1 MDISTFLGIFLSF
14 AVMVFGIVFTI
25 DANGVSISMKAL
37 GNFFDISSII
47 IVVIGTM
54 TCIISTFPFS
64 HLKNMGKHLLIC
76 TKGNKFNPAPAIDQM
91 EDLAQLARKSGLL
104 ALEEKAEGI
113 EDPFFKQAIMMV
125 VDGTDPEKTRQML
138 EAQVDEM
145 AARHDAGSAIWNQ
158 GAAFA
163 PGFGMIGTLVGL
175 INMLKGL
182 NFSDSNAAA
191 SLGQNMAVALIT
203 TFYGSL
209 LSNAIFL
216 PIGKKL
222 SIRNDEEILY
232 RMIIIEGVLSIQS
245 GDNPKFLREKL
256 LSLLSQKQKDKL
268 LAAGHSSGGGED

>member
-14 AVMVFGIVFTI
+14 AVMVFGIIVSFG
-25 DANGVSISMKAL
+25 AGGVKVNPGAL
-37 GNFFDISSII
+37 GNFIDVSSII
-47 IVVIGTM
+47 IVVLGTN
-54 TCIISTFPFS
+54 TCIVSAFPFS
-64 HLKNMGKHLLIC
+64 HIKNMFKHVMIC
-76 TKGNKFNPAPAIDQM
+76 TRGNKFNPAPAIDQM
-91 EDLAQLARKSGLL
+91 EELAQLARKSGLL

-113 EDPFFKQAIMMV
+113 ADPFFKQAIMMV

-145 AARHDAGSAIWNQ
+145 AARHDAGGAIWAA
-158 GAAFA
+158 GAAYA

-175 INMLKGL
+175 VNMLRGL
-182 NFSDSNAAA
+182 DFSDPNAAS

-209 LSNAIFL
+209 MSNAIYL
-216 PIGKKL
+216 PIARKL

-268 LAAGHSSGGGED
+268 LAVGRSGGGDD